1 MKPVL
6 ARIADKVNELRDYQT
21 IPKSDQ
27 ATLEERF
34 KIVWKD
40 GGGLSDISTRQK
52 RRLKLA
58 RNVYHRVLSENSS
71 LFLPFILE
79 LSPRNIETFTKIDE
93 LFAVDRLSR
102 CRLELS
108 NDARRICEQIA
119 SRNGFEKC
127 SSFTNFTRS
136 LFDKGLSVV
145 VYLCMAANF
154 YIDEDFQLVQ
164 EIMRKR
170 GYGMNPRCLE
180 LLNILFPDST

>member
-6 ARIADKVNELRDYQT
+6 ARIAVKIKELRDYQT

-34 KIVWKD
+34 NIVWKD
-40 GGGLSDISTRQK
+40 VSDLPDISTRQK

-58 RNVYHRVLSENSS
+58 RNVYHRVLSENSN

-93 LFAVDRLSR
+93 LFALDRLSR
-102 CRLELS
+102 CRLELGH
-108 NDARRICEQIA
+108 DARRICEEIA

-127 SSFTNFTRS
+127 FSFTDFIRS
-136 LFDKGLSVV
+136 LFDKGLYAVV
-145 VYLCMAANF
+145 
-154 YIDEDFQLVQ
+154 
-164 EIMRKR
+164 
-170 GYGMNPRCLE
+170 
-180 LLNILFPDST
+180 